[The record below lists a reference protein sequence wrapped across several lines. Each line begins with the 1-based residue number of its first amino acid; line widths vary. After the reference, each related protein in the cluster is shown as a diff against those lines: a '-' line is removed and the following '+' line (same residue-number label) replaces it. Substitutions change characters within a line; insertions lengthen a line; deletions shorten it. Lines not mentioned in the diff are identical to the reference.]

1 MMSQPWLSIRTG
13 ETQTYTTTEVWGLPA
28 IPKSKKE
35 KSKTRDKDG
44 NYNLDSEKKKFFRKK
59 PRGDE
64 KGLNMLNLHMKS
76 LVTFKGLFHSLNH
89 FNSSMN
95 HKQLQYGQ
103 ICSSIH
109 AY

>member
-1 MMSQPWLSIRTG
+1 MACLPFQKVKNKKVKQETRT
-13 ETQTYTTTEVWGLPA
+13 EIITWFQ
-28 IPKSKKE
+28 
-35 KSKTRDKDG
+35 
-44 NYNLDSEKKKFFRKK
+44 KKKFSRKK

-64 KGLNMLNLHMKS
+64 KGFNMLNLHMKS